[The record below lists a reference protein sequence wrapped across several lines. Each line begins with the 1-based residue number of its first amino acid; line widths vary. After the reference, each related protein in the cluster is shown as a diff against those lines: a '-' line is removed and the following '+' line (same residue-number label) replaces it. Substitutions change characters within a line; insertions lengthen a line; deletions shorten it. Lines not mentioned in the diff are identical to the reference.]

1 MNVLEIINLVVN
13 IINIIF
19 FGILLYIGIIIMK
32 HIPKGGPPVESGT
45 EPGTPGL
52 HTTLGNIFTKAIPET
67 KEVKETHE
75 ISEKSKQDYILKT
88 PRTLDQ
94 AENQAKYN
102 NDYNCKPAIS
112 QDYFKHDKTV
122 KSENCIPKHF
132 TEQEA
137 ADVCLGV
144 SNYNNSCNLVN
155 PENKLGYQK
164 ELCGDNY
171 YCAVDHTDSCDYGVC
186 DLKEKDKYDF
196 GNQSICKCQAATHD
210 KTLKPGQG
218 RMCEKGTN
226 CSKYQTYRKPT
237 ELLHFPELRCW
248 YHACHGSPTWMDVP
262 NIKSRLESR
271 VLEAQAI

>member
-1 MNVLEIINLVVN
+1 MNVLAIINLIVN

-19 FGILLYIGIIIMK
+19 FGILLYIGITIMK
-32 HIPKGGPPVESGT
+32 HIPKD
-45 EPGTPGL
+45 PGNGAKLSTAL
-52 HTTLGNIFTKAIPET
+52 STTFKKMNEKVPET
-67 KEVKETHE
+67 KAVPET
-75 ISEKSKQDYILKT
+75 KSIPDYPLKT
-88 PRTLDQ
+88 DSTLN
-94 AENQAKYN
+94 ETKNFSESQAKYN
-102 NDYNCKPAIS
+102 SDYKCKPAIS
-112 QDYFKHDKTV
+112 QDYFKNDKTV

-137 ADVCLGV
+137 SNVCLGV

-164 ELCGDNY
+164 ELCGDHY
-171 YCAVDHTDSCDYGVC
+171 YCAVDHTDSCNYEVC
-186 DLKEKDKYDF
+186 NLKEKDKYDF
-196 GNQSICKCQAATHD
+196 GNQSICKCQEATHD
-210 KTLKPGQG
+210 KTLIPGQG

-248 YHACHGSPTWMDVP
+248 YGACTGPPTWMNVP

-271 VLEAQAI
+271 VLEAQAV